1 MPCLYFR
8 LWSLP
13 SGESPFDID
22 TVFRRLV
29 PDAYK
34 AGLHSYGGIGGIS
47 IDVSFVDPLSSSC
60 FEKEKE
66 VNEKGP
72 HWCRLS
78 TGG

>member
-22 TVFRRLV
+22 TVFRHLV

-47 IDVSFVDPLSSSC
+47 IDVSFVDPLSSSS
-60 FEKEKE
+60 FEKRK
-66 VNEKGP
+66 KSMSRGQ
-72 HWCRLS
+72 L
-78 TGG
+78 GAG